1 MLRYRRIELRGV
13 RNMKKK
19 LFITRKFPAHI
30 VEPLQEYYDIE
41 QWEEEEIVIPREKLL
56 AAVADCEVLWV
67 TLADQVDEEL
77 LLHAPKLKLVTNLAV
92 GYNNI
97 DVKALRKR
105 GIMATNT
112 PGVLTNTTADLVW
125 GLLLATARRIPESER
140 YLREGKWKS
149 WYPMQLVG
157 KDVSGSTIGIIGM
170 GRIGQAVARRAK
182 GFDMKILYN
191 NRRRRHEVEEMYGFQ
206 YVSLEDLL
214 KQSDFVVIMTPFNND
229 TVGLIGAKELALMK
243 EDAVLINASRGGIID
258 ENALYDT
265 LKNGKLWAA
274 GLDVFEQEPIALDH
288 PLLTLPNVVALPH
301 IGSAS
306 LQTRTAMLML
316 NVKEL
321 TAYGQGK
328 AVTNRID

>member
-1 MLRYRRIELRGV
+1 
-13 RNMKKK
+13 MKKK
-19 LFITRKFPAHI
+19 LFITRKFPAQI
-30 VEPLQEYYDIE
+30 VEPLREYYDIS
-41 QWEEEEIVIPREKLL
+41 QWDEEEMVIPRDKLL

-67 TLADQVDEEL
+67 TLADQVNEEL
-77 LLHAPKLKLVTNLAV
+77 LSHAPNLKLVTNLAV

-97 DVKALRKR
+97 DVQALRKR
-105 GIMATNT
+105 GVMATNT
-112 PGVLTNTTADLVW
+112 PGVLTNTTADLVM

-157 KDVSGSTIGIIGM
+157 KDVSGATIGIIGM

-182 GFDMKILYN
+182 GFDMKVLYN
-191 NRRRRHEVEEMYGFQ
+191 NRRRRHEAEEMYGFQ
-206 YVSLEDLL
+206 YASLEELL
-214 KQSDFVVIMTPFNND
+214 KQSDFVVIMTPYNND
-229 TVGLIGAKELALMK
+229 TEGLIGAEELALMK
-243 EDAVLINASRGGIID
+243 DDAVIINASRGGIID
-258 ENALYDT
+258 ELALYDT
-265 LKNGKLWAA
+265 LKEGKLWAA
-274 GLDVFEQEPIALDH
+274 GLDVFEQEPIAMDH
-288 PLLTLPNVVALPH
+288 PLLTLSNVVALPH

-306 LQTRTAMLML
+306 LETRTAMLML

>member
-1 MLRYRRIELRGV
+1 
-13 RNMKKK
+13 MKKK
-19 LFITRKFPAHI
+19 LFITRKFPTHI
-30 VEPLQEYYDIE
+30 VEPLQEYYEIE
-41 QWEEEEIVIPREKLL
+41 QWKEEEEVIPRDKLL
-56 AAVADCEVLWV
+56 AAVTNCEVLWV
-67 TLADQVDEEL
+67 TIADQVDEEL
-77 LLHAPKLKLVTNLAV
+77 LSHAPNLKLVTNLAV
-92 GYNNI
+92 GFNNI

-112 PGVLTNTTADLVW
+112 PGVLTNTTADLVF

-157 KDVSGSTIGIIGM
+157 KDVSGATIGIIGM
-170 GRIGQAVARRAK
+170 GRIGQVVARRAK

-191 NRRRRHEVEEMYGFQ
+191 NRRRRHEAEEMYGFK
-206 YVSLEDLL
+206 YASLEELL
-214 KQSDFVVIMTPFNND
+214 KQSDFVVIMTPYNSD
-229 TVGLIGAKELALMK
+229 TVGLIGAEELALMK
-243 EDAVLINASRGGIID
+243 DDAVLINASRGGIID
-258 ENALYDT
+258 EDALYHT

-274 GLDVFEQEPIALDH
+274 GLDVFEHEPIAMDH

-306 LQTRTAMLML
+306 LETRMAMFML
-316 NVKEL
+316 NVKAL

-328 AVTNRID
+328 AVSNRID

>member
-1 MLRYRRIELRGV
+1 
-13 RNMKKK
+13 MKKK

-30 VEPLQEYYDIE
+30 VEPLKEYYDIE

-56 AAVADCEVLWV
+56 AAIADCEVLWV

-243 EDAVLINASRGGIID
+243 DDAVLINASRGGIID

-274 GLDVFEQEPIALDH
+274 GLDVFEQEPIALSH
-288 PLLTLPNVVALPH
+288 PLLTLPNVVAIPH

>member
-1 MLRYRRIELRGV
+1 
-13 RNMKKK
+13 MK
-19 LFITRKFPAHI
+19 
-30 VEPLQEYYDIE
+30 EYYDIE

-56 AAVADCEVLWV
+56 AAIADCEVLWV

-243 EDAVLINASRGGIID
+243 DDAVLINASRGGIID

-274 GLDVFEQEPIALDH
+274 GLDVFEQEPIALSH
-288 PLLTLPNVVALPH
+288 PLLTLPNVVAIPH

>member
-1 MLRYRRIELRGV
+1 
-13 RNMKKK
+13 MKKK
-19 LFITRKFPAHI
+19 LFITRKFPTHI
-30 VEPLQEYYDIE
+30 VEPLKEYYDIE

-67 TLADQVDEEL
+67 TIADQVDEEL
-77 LLHAPKLKLVTNLAV
+77 LLHAPNLKLVTNLAV
-92 GYNNI
+92 GFNNI
-97 DVKALRKR
+97 DVKALRQR

-112 PGVLTNTTADLVW
+112 PGVLTNTTADLVL

-140 YLREGKWKS
+140 YLRDGKWKS

-157 KDVSGSTIGIIGM
+157 KDVSGATIGIIGM

-206 YVSLEDLL
+206 YESLEDLL
-214 KQSDFVVIMTPFNND
+214 KQSDFVVIMTPYNND
-229 TVGLIGAKELALMK
+229 TIGLIGAEELALMK
-243 EDAVLINASRGGIID
+243 DDAVLINASRGGIID

-274 GLDVFEQEPIALDH
+274 GLDVFEHEPIALDH

-316 NVKEL
+316 NVKAL
-321 TAYGQGK
+321 TAYGQDK

>member
-1 MLRYRRIELRGV
+1 
-13 RNMKKK
+13 MKKK

-30 VEPLQEYYDIE
+30 VEPLKEYYDIE

-105 GIMATNT
+105 EIMATNT

-214 KQSDFVVIMTPFNND
+214 KQSDFVVIMTPFNTD

-265 LKNGKLWAA
+265 LKNDKLWAA
-274 GLDVFEQEPIALDH
+274 GLDVFEQEPIALNH
-288 PLLTLPNVVALPH
+288 PLLTLPNVVAIPH

>member
-1 MLRYRRIELRGV
+1 
-13 RNMKKK
+13 MKKR

-30 VEPLQEYYDIE
+30 VEPLKEYYDIE

-105 GIMATNT
+105 EIMATNT

-243 EDAVLINASRGGIID
+243 DDAVLINASRGGIID

-274 GLDVFEQEPIALDH
+274 GLDVFEQEPIALSH
-288 PLLTLPNVVALPH
+288 PLLTLPNVVAIPH

>member
-1 MLRYRRIELRGV
+1 
-13 RNMKKK
+13 MKKK

-30 VEPLQEYYDIE
+30 VEPLKEYYDIE

-56 AAVADCEVLWV
+56 AAVADCEALWV

-77 LLHAPKLKLVTNLAV
+77 LLHAPNLKLVTNLAV
-92 GYNNI
+92 GFNNI
-97 DVKALRKR
+97 DIKALRNR

-112 PGVLTNTTADLVW
+112 PGVLTNTTADFVM
-125 GLLLATARRIPESER
+125 GLLLATARRIPEGER

-191 NRRRRHEVEEMYGFQ
+191 NRRRRHEAEEMYGFQ
-206 YVSLEDLL
+206 YVPLEDLL
-214 KQSDFVVIMTPFNND
+214 KQSDFVVIMTPYNND
-229 TVGLIGAKELALMK
+229 TVGLIGAEELALMK
-243 EDAVLINASRGGIID
+243 DDAVLINASRGGIID

-288 PLLTLPNVVALPH
+288 PLLTLPNVLALPH

-316 NVKEL
+316 NVKAL
-321 TAYGQGK
+321 TSFGQGK
-328 AVTNRID
+328 VPSNRID

>member
-1 MLRYRRIELRGV
+1 
-13 RNMKKK
+13 MKKK

-30 VEPLQEYYDIE
+30 VEPLKEYYDIE

-67 TLADQVDEEL
+67 TLADQVNEEL
-77 LLHAPKLKLVTNLAV
+77 LLHAPNLKLVTNLAV
-92 GYNNI
+92 GFNNI
-97 DVKALRKR
+97 DIKALRKR

-112 PGVLTNTTADLVW
+112 PGVLTNTTADFVM
-125 GLLLATARRIPESER
+125 GLLLATARRIPEGDR
-140 YLREGKWKS
+140 YLRGGKWKS

-157 KDVSGSTIGIIGM
+157 KDVSGATIGIIGM

-191 NRRRRHEVEEMYGFQ
+191 NRRRRHEAEEMYGFQ
-206 YVSLEDLL
+206 YASLEDLL

-229 TVGLIGAKELALMK
+229 TVGLIGAEELAMMK
-243 EDAVLINASRGGIID
+243 DDAVLINASRGGIID

-265 LKNGKLWAA
+265 LKSGKLWAA
-274 GLDVFEQEPIALDH
+274 GLDVFEQEPISLDH

-328 AVTNRID
+328 VPSNRID

>member
-1 MLRYRRIELRGV
+1 
-13 RNMKKK
+13 MKKK
-19 LFITRKFPAHI
+19 LFITRKFPTHI
-30 VEPLQEYYDIE
+30 VEPLQEYYE
-41 QWEEEEIVIPREKLL
+41 VSQWEEEEIVIPRDKLL

-67 TLADQVDEEL
+67 TIADQLDEEL
-77 LLHAPKLKLVTNLAV
+77 ISLAPNLKLVTNLAV

-112 PGVLTNTTADLVW
+112 PGVLTNTTADLVF
-125 GLLLATARRIPESER
+125 GLLLATARRLPESER

-157 KDVSGSTIGIIGM
+157 KDVSGATIGIIGM

-191 NRRRRHEVEEMYGFQ
+191 NRRRRHEAEEMYGFR
-206 YVSLEDLL
+206 YASLEDLL
-214 KQSDFVVIMTPFNND
+214 KQSDFVVIMTPYNND
-229 TVGLIGAKELALMK
+229 TEGLIGAQELALMK
-243 EDAVLINASRGGIID
+243 DDAVLINASRGGIID
-258 ENALYDT
+258 EGALYDV
-265 LKNGKLWAA
+265 LRSGKLWAA
-274 GLDVFEQEPIALDH
+274 GLDVFEQEPVAMDH

-306 LQTRTAMLML
+306 LETRTAMLML
-316 NVKEL
+316 NVNAL
-321 TAYGQGK
+321 IAYGQGK
-328 AVTNRID
+328 AISNRID

>member
-1 MLRYRRIELRGV
+1 
-13 RNMKKK
+13 MKKK

-30 VEPLQEYYDIE
+30 VEPLEEFYEIE
-41 QWEEEEIVIPREKLL
+41 QWQDEEIVIPRDKLL

-67 TLADQVDEEL
+67 TIADKVDKEL
-77 LLHAPKLKLVTNLAV
+77 LSHAPNLKLVTNLAV
-92 GYNNI
+92 GFNNI
-97 DVKALRKR
+97 DVVALRKR

-112 PGVLTNTTADLVW
+112 PGVLTNTTADLVF

-140 YLREGKWKS
+140 YLRDGKWQS

-157 KDVSGSTIGIIGM
+157 KDVSGTTIGIIGM

-182 GFDMKILYN
+182 GFDMKVLYH
-191 NRRRRHEVEEMYGFQ
+191 NRRRRHEAEEMYGFR
-206 YVSLEDLL
+206 YAPLEDLL
-214 KQSDFVVIMTPFNND
+214 KQSDFVVIMTPFNSD
-229 TVGLIGAKELALMK
+229 TVGLIGAKELAMMQ

-258 ENALYDT
+258 ETALYDT

-274 GLDVFEQEPIALDH
+274 GLDVFEHEPISMDH

-306 LQTRTAMLML
+306 LKTRTAMLTL
-316 NVKEL
+316 NVNAL

-328 AVTNRID
+328 AVSNRID